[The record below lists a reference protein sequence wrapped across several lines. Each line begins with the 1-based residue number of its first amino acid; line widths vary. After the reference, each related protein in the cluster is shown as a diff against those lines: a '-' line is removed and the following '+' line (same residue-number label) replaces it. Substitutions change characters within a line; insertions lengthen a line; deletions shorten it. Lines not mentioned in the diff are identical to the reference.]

1 MSSRLDKLEA
11 RARALRTRGA
21 APVLIVPLETGCV
34 RMTVAEYNVAGGIQ
48 ALPFWTNPDAL
59 NLKAAKALLDAVPS
73 VDMADICRQTKPR
86 RKPPAD
92 APTPP
97 ERNHNLI

>member
-34 RMTVAEYNVAGGIQ
+34 RMTVAEYNAAG
-48 ALPFWTNPDAL
+48 
-59 NLKAAKALLDAVPS
+59 
-73 VDMADICRQTKPR
+73 
-86 RKPPAD
+86 
-92 APTPP
+92 
-97 ERNHNLI
+97 